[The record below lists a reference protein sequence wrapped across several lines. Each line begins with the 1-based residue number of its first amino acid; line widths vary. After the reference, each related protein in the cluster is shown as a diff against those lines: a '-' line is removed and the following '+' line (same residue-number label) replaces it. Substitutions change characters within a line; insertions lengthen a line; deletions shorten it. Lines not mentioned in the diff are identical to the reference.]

1 MTFWRFWSLSERLGE
16 YFGFFFGSIVSLSSR
31 LVVYLSGLLV
41 KGKKNR
47 ITLGIIRE
55 MTRREGD
62 GWLYKSIVKK
72 ELTLTLYVFSLVVSV
87 KH

>member
-55 MTRREGD
+55 MTRRKRDE
-62 GWLYKSIVKK
+62 WLYKSIVKK
-72 ELTLTLYVFSLVVSV
+72 GLTLTLYVFFSSRLR
-87 KH
+87 